1 LLLAFCADNEI
12 PMVKGSKLNLL
23 NYVRIQLTDDD
34 LHLELLVPYP
44 NWPEVLYNKY
54 GWLVRVLTSLESSDE
69 LLEFPQRV
77 AFCCDV
83 RFCPSKTGTDDNP
96 DCKRSALGIC
106 CDASF
111 MQNDGTIPCRA
122 IGKILGFSPA
132 RIQQLQAEAAA
143 KARRL
148 IMSDPSL
155 VEMCHEFHIGG
166 VMPSGEELAADVGR
180 LAGI

>member
-1 LLLAFCADNEI
+1 
-12 PMVKGSKLNLL
+12 
-23 NYVRIQLTDDD
+23 
-34 LHLELLVPYP
+34 
-44 NWPEVLYNKY
+44 
-54 GWLVRVLTSLESSDE
+54 
-69 LLEFPQRV
+69 
-77 AFCCDV
+77 
-83 RFCPSKTGTDDNP
+83 
-96 DCKRSALGIC
+96 
-106 CDASF
+106 